1 MAAHLLSCVFELII
15 HGAELEIALRV
26 IADWANFRSVFADHD
41 MTAVT
46 AFPDREVITDE
57 DDATLNLI

>member
-26 IADWANFRSVFADHD
+26 IADRADLRRLGADHHSSQ
-41 MTAVT
+41 
-46 AFPDREVITDE
+46 FFFY
-57 DDATLNLI
+57 

>member
-57 DDATLNLI
+57 DDAALNLL

>member
-57 DDATLNLI
+57 DDTALNLI

>member
-46 AFPDREVITDE
+46 AFPDREVITDI
-57 DDATLNLI
+57 DDTALNLI

>member
-1 MAAHLLSCVFELII
+1 MAAHLLSRVFELII

-26 IADWANFRSVFADHD
+26 IADRANFRSVFADHD

-46 AFPDREVITDE
+46 AFPDGEVITDE
-57 DDATLNLI
+57 DDAALNLI

>member
-46 AFPDREVITDE
+46 AFPDREVVPDE
-57 DDATLNLI
+57 DDTALNLL